1 MHMVLMGPPGAGK
14 GTQAAKIA
22 AELHVPHI
30 ATGDMF
36 RAAVQQGTPLGRQ
49 AKAYMDAGQLVP
61 DSVTIG
67 IVRERLGKADARP
80 GFILD
85 GFPRTVAQAQA
96 LTEILRELGVKLDV
110 VINIDVPDEEL
121 VARLAGRR
129 VCRSCGATYHLRY
142 NPPRQDGRCDQCGGE
157 IYQRDDDREDT
168 IRKRLAVYAS
178 QTQPLIA
185 YYRQQGVYVEI
196 DGRQEIGKVW
206 QDISD
211 TLRGVRA

>member
-14 GTQAAKIA
+14 GTQAAKIV

-67 IVRERLGKADARP
+67 IVRERLGKADARL

-96 LTEILRELGVKLDV
+96 LAEILRELGVKLDV

-129 VCRSCGATYHLRY
+129 VCRGCGATYHLRY

-206 QDISD
+206 QDICD
-211 TLRGVRA
+211 TLRGVKA